1 MPLALFA
8 LAIASFAIGTSEFVI
23 MGILPKIAQ
32 DLHLSI
38 PAAGLLVTTYALTVT
53 FGGPVVALAAAK
65 LPKKIALLTLLGVFI
80 GGNFLCALAPS
91 FPTLLIARFL
101 TALSHGSFY
110 GTAVVVAAGLVEPE
124 RRSRAIALM
133 FSGMTLANIIGVPL
147 GTILGLTEGWRATFL
162 AIVPIGLIAAA
173 ALAFLVPSQESEAQ
187 TGRLRDE
194 FIVLRRPQVL
204 LTLGASVLISTSLF
218 SVLTFIAPL
227 LASVTGMSEQ
237 QVSGALL
244 VFGFGTFVGIFAGGR
259 LADWKQMPAIM
270 GIFAALA
277 ATYGALTLT
286 SLWLVPAFVTV
297 GLLGMTSFAAGP
309 GLQARVLDKAHE
321 APNLGATLI
330 QSAFNLGNGAGAWV
344 GSAALAAG
352 LGYQQLPWISLAL
365 ILAALA
371 VTAMSRQ
378 LDRGAAL
385 VSGCS
390 S

>member
-227 LASVTGMSEQ
+227 LASVTGMS
-237 QVSGALL
+237 
-244 VFGFGTFVGIFAGGR
+244 
-259 LADWKQMPAIM
+259 
-270 GIFAALA
+270 
-277 ATYGALTLT
+277 
-286 SLWLVPAFVTV
+286 
-297 GLLGMTSFAAGP
+297 
-309 GLQARVLDKAHE
+309 
-321 APNLGATLI
+321 
-330 QSAFNLGNGAGAWV
+330 
-344 GSAALAAG
+344 
-352 LGYQQLPWISLAL
+352 
-365 ILAALA
+365 
-371 VTAMSRQ
+371 
-378 LDRGAAL
+378 
-385 VSGCS
+385 
-390 S
+390 